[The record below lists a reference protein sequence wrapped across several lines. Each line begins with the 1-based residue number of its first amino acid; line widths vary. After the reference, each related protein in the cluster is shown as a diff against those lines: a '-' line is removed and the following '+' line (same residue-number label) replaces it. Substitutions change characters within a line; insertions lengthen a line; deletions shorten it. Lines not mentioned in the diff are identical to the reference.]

1 MELSGSSIKTSLILV
16 RNCNFEAEV
25 VELSALIYQ
34 LLYVVL
40 KKQTI
45 PPGMWGKREDF
56 PRNGN
61 VCLRKLVSRGVS
73 V

>member
-1 MELSGSSIKTSLILV
+1 MELSGSSIKTYLILV
-16 RNCNFEAEV
+16 RNCSSEAEA

-34 LLYVVL
+34 LLFPFLHVFL

-45 PPGMWGKREDF
+45 PPGTCGKREDF

-61 VCLRKLVSRGVS
+61 LCLRNPEIN
-73 V
+73 